1 MKNSISGKDQSKF
14 TDSMLHFLISAIQI
28 KSLSNQEEQMAHLLY
43 DTMKALKYDSVVID
57 STGNVLGR
65 IGFGPVKVLFDSH
78 LDTVDVLYESEWKY
92 PPFSA
97 AVADGRIW
105 GRGSVDMKSS
115 LAASVYAAAAAKE
128 LCLTDGLTI
137 YVSGTVDEEF
147 SDGESLKMMLSEAGI
162 TPDYAVICEP
172 SDNDIAIGHNG
183 KALVSITTKGISS
196 HGSEPQSGRNA
207 VYEMNKVLSRIE
219 EISNAL
225 EKDNHSGTIA
235 VTNIQSDSVSIN
247 AVPQF
252 CSICIDRRLSSAES
266 EETLTQEMN
275 RIISE
280 TNASWQIS
288 PLVRESWR
296 GRKIHYIP
304 LHEPWSISREQPLTL
319 ACNYAYEKTFEKKP
333 DSYRFWNFSTN
344 AVATIGLGIPTIG
357 FGPGNP
363 MMCHKTDE
371 NCKIEKIQ
379 DAFRFYLNLI
389 KEFSS
394 RQ

>member
-1 MKNSISGKDQSKF
+1 MKNSISRKDQSKF
-14 TDSMLHFLISAIQI
+14 TDSMLRFLISAIQT

-43 DTMKALKYDSVVID
+43 DTMKTLEYDSVVID

-65 IGFGPVKVLFDSH
+65 IGSGPVKVLFDSH
-78 LDTVDVLYESEWKY
+78 MDTVDVLYESEWKY

-128 LCLTDGLTI
+128 LHLTDGLTI

-219 EISNAL
+219 EISNI
-225 EKDNHSGTIA
+225 SGTIA
-235 VTNIQSDSVSIN
+235 VTDIHSDSVSIN

-252 CSICIDRRLSSAES
+252 CSICIDRRLSLAES
-266 EETLTQEMN
+266 KETLTQEMD
-275 RIISE
+275 RIVSE
-280 TNASWQIS
+280 TSASWQIN
-288 PLVRESWR
+288 PLIRKSWR
-296 GRKIHYIP
+296 GSEIRYMPI
-304 LHEPWSISREQPLTL
+304 HEPWSISEEHPLTR
-319 ACNYAYEKTFEKKP
+319 ACAGAYEKAFGKKP
-333 DSYRFWNFSTN
+333 DSFRFWNFSTN
-344 AVATIGLGIPTIG
+344 AVATVGLGIPTIG

-363 MMCHKTDE
+363 LMCHKTDE
-371 NCKIEKIQ
+371 NCQIEKIQ
-379 DAFRFYLNLI
+379 DAFCFYLNLI

>member
-1 MKNSISGKDQSKF
+1 MKNSISRKDQSKF
-14 TDSMLHFLISAIQI
+14 TDSMLRFLISAIQT

-43 DTMKALKYDSVVID
+43 DTMKTLEYDSVVID

-65 IGFGPVKVLFDSH
+65 IGSGPVKVLFDSH
-78 LDTVDVLYESEWKY
+78 MDTVDVLYESEWKY

-128 LCLTDGLTI
+128 LHLTDGLTI

-196 HGSEPQSGRNA
+196 HGSEPRSGRNA

-219 EISNAL
+219 EISNI
-225 EKDNHSGTIA
+225 SGTIA
-235 VTNIQSDSVSIN
+235 VTNIHSDSVSIN

-252 CSICIDRRLSSAES
+252 CGICIDRRLSLAES
-266 EETLTQEMN
+266 KETLTQEMD
-275 RIISE
+275 RIVSE
-280 TNASWQIS
+280 TSASWQIN
-288 PLVRESWR
+288 PLIRKSWR
-296 GRKIHYIP
+296 GREIHYMP
-304 LHEPWSISREQPLTL
+304 MHEPWSISEEHPLARTC
-319 ACNYAYEKTFEKKP
+319 AGSYEKTFGKKP
-333 DSYRFWNFSTN
+333 NSFRFWNFSTN
-344 AVATIGLGIPTIG
+344 AVATVGLGIPTIG

-371 NCKIEKIQ
+371 NCQIEKIQ
-379 DAFRFYLNLI
+379 DAFCFYLNLI
-389 KEFSS
+389 KELNS